1 MDLLVFIYVFYP
13 TKVRIVE
20 KECAKEEAKLLV
32 STVRCV
38 VPLLPVAPAR
48 AESELEA
55 SVEKLFDEVGST
67 EQVDSASEGGQ
78 DAEIEFVTTAK
89 DTVTGSVAAERP
101 KRPRKKRSEAT
112 NASGSSHPPKKLIL
126 SVESGVL
133 AMPTLSFVTSSMF
146 AMPRRE
152 DRTLLILLPEPIFVP
167 LVFPVVDKVIPQV
180 QQFIFQE
187 STSAD
192 TIKPNVAGP
201 SYPPGKELSFGSREV
216 DYENLYEVFVP
227 HWNVPNDALLD
238 DFNTSREFI
247 DHLAHPVL
255 FAQICDMDYK
265 ELFIE
270 FNIGTAHQAYLSV
283 EVRMRTEY
291 CLTKVAEAARLY
303 TQVSATEAAK
313 KDFDVPVTSLKSQN
327 DSLVDQVHVLKSTC
341 SSLHDQRWLL
351 THGIKLF
358 LVKCLN
364 SSDYLT
370 ALGYAINRAIEK
382 GMQSGLA
389 AGIDHDKECR
399 NLTDVA
405 AYNPDAE
412 ADFNSA
418 LVPIH
423 RSEDQVVLSETSL
436 SFSLSVSHSRMERLR
451 ENIAAQRENIAAQRS
466 ALIGVWTPLSEPLYV
481 QSLMGKASTSGGVPA
496 AAVTTTALSTTFTS
510 TSFFPPISTDDYEIV
525 GVDGQEDFS
534 KFGVYVD
541 DLVIKSRTKQEVIRD
556 IEETFKTLRKINMEL
571 NPKKCTFGMR
581 EGTFLRYKANADG
594 LKKPM
599 LTASEEKEELIIY
612 LAATK
617 EAISVVLMT
626 KRDGK
631 QMHVYFVSCALQGLE
646 INYTPMEKLILA
658 LTEDISQGTNYSGFH
673 CGASRIRPSGYT
685 HREQGRTSEPID
697 IVYGWI
703 IVHRRFW
710 SWPNTYKSRRNGIH
724 ICSKVQSHKDASVE
738 DIMNLLRLEGPLAD
752 APGMSD
758 LQHDIKQL
766 RVPIHRSEDQVAST
780 SGGVPA
786 AAVTTTAL
794 STTFTSTSFVP
805 PISTDDYE
813 IVGVDGQEGACMD
826 G

>member
-167 LVFPVVDKVIPQV
+167 LVFPMNSPGAEVDSIIRVVDKVIPQV

-658 LTEDISQGTNYSGFH
+658 LANYVLREIHEGSCSMHDGSRSVVAKALRSGYYWPTVH
-673 CGASRIRPSGYT
+673 ADTRKLIRECNSCQKLTRPSG
-685 HREQGRTSEPID
+685 REKRAGNNSGSKEQSYDRKYYNARFRNTSFKPGDLIYQSNEASHKEDGGKIGPKWE
-697 IVYGWI
+697 G
-703 IVHRRFW
+703 
-710 SWPNTYKSRRNGIH
+710 PYKVTKALGKRAYKLRDRNGNI
-724 ICSKVQSHKDASVE
+724 
-738 DIMNLLRLEGPLAD
+738 LPR
-752 APGMSD
+752 
-758 LQHDIKQL
+758 
-766 RVPIHRSEDQVAST
+766 T
-780 SGGVPA
+780 
-786 AAVTTTAL
+786 
-794 STTFTSTSFVP
+794 
-805 PISTDDYE
+805 
-813 IVGVDGQEGACMD
+813 
-826 G
+826 